1 MRALT
6 IAVVS
11 AVLFALIA
19 PLAVAQDGD
28 GGSPLCPPGYH
39 SEFNVNQPGCTF
51 CWAPSDCEPECV
63 GPPQSFC
70 PPGNSACC
78 AADPCAVNCPEHD
91 SLRCN
96 VSRCTCSPVTCCS
109 TVCPPEAPA
118 PTMSAL
124 GLVIL
129 AAVLVALG
137 TTTVYARS
145 RRR

>member
-11 AVLFALIA
+11 GVLLALIA
-19 PLAVAQDGD
+19 PLAVAQDGG

-51 CWAPSDCEPECV
+51 CFAPSDCEAHCV
-63 GPPQSFC
+63 GPPSFFC
-70 PPGNSACC
+70 PPGDSACC
-78 AADPCAVNCPEHD
+78 AATPCAFNCPQFD
-91 SLRCN
+91 SLQCN
-96 VSRCTCSPVTCCS
+96 TSTCDCTPETCCS
-109 TVCPPEAPA
+109 TVCPSEAPA
-118 PTMSAL
+118 PTVSAL

-129 AAVLVALG
+129 TAFLVALG